1 MSFMTR
7 LQDPHPLLMV
17 ELRPPRRNLSAQHS
31 MDSWIDLNHT
41 VRRLIEEDVQI
52 LLTDNAVGE
61 SEEESLFHLMANL
74 GSDADPERIIPMLT
88 CKHAVDYCLRFPVRA
103 AQQGH
108 RSLVVLGGDRHDG
121 VPRCTEHAFLL
132 RRDIRRLQPALSLG
146 GWANPH
152 ADPVRQVE
160 YLLAD
165 EVSADFYL
173 TQVVSHYDL
182 RRLDAFLEEASRR
195 GLNLPG
201 VFGVFFYRSAN
212 LRTLKALQP
221 FFPVPA
227 EELQRDLAP
236 DGPGPEQVCAD
247 TIVALRQR
255 GIQRVYVSN
264 LHPDRAAHRLAR
276 IRALLENRVSPPGR

>member
-7 LQDPHPLLMV
+7 LQDPRPLLMV
-17 ELRPPRRNLSAQHS
+17 ELRPPRRNVSAQHS

-41 VRRLIEEDVQI
+41 VRRLIEDDVHV

-61 SEEESLFHLMANL
+61 IEEESLFHLMANL
-74 GSDADPERIIPMLT
+74 GSDADPESIIPLLT
-88 CKHAVDYCLRFPVRA
+88 CKHALDYCLRFPVRA

-108 RSLVVLGGDRHDG
+108 RTLVVLGGDRHDG
-121 VPRCTEHAFLL
+121 VPRCMEHACDL
-132 RRDIRRLQPALSLG
+132 RQTIRGQQPALSLG

-152 ADPVRQVE
+152 ADPARQVD
-160 YLLAD
+160 YLLA
-165 EVSADFYL
+165 EGATADFYL

-182 RRLDAFLEEASRR
+182 RGLDAFMEEASRR
-195 GLNLPG
+195 GLDLPG

-212 LRTLKALQP
+212 PRTLKALRP

-227 EELQRDLAP
+227 AELRRDLGP
-236 DGPGPEQVCAD
+236 DGPGPEQVCAS
-247 TIVALRQR
+247 TIAALRQR

-264 LHPDRAAHRLAR
+264 LQPDRAAHRLAR
-276 IRALLENRVSPPGR
+276 IRALLGDPVNQPGR

>member
-1 MSFMTR
+1 MNFMTR
-7 LQDPHPLLMV
+7 LQDPRPLLMV
-17 ELRPPRRNLSAQHS
+17 ELRPPRRNVSAQAS

-41 VRRLIEEDVQI
+41 VRRLIEEDIQI

-74 GSDADPERIIPMLT
+74 GSDADPGSIIPMLT
-88 CKHAVDYCLRFPVRA
+88 CKHAMDYCLRFPVRA

-121 VPRCTEHAFLL
+121 VPRCTEHAYQL
-132 RRDIRRLQPALSLG
+132 RRDIRHRQPALSLG

-165 EVSADFYL
+165 EVNADFYL

-182 RRLDAFLEEASRR
+182 RGLDAFLEEASRR

-201 VFGVFFYRSAN
+201 VFGVFFYRSAKP
-212 LRTLKALQP
+212 RTLRALQP

-236 DGPGPEQVCAD
+236 DGPGPEQVCAS
-247 TIVALRQR
+247 TIAALRQR
-255 GIQRVYVSN
+255 GIQRIYVSN
-264 LHPDRAAHRLAR
+264 LHPARAAHRLAR
-276 IRALLENRVSPPGR
+276 IRALLENPVSLPGR

>member
-1 MSFMTR
+1 MNFMTR
-7 LQDPHPLLMV
+7 LQDPRPLLMV
-17 ELRPPRRNLSAQHS
+17 ELRPPRRNVSAQHS

-41 VRRLIEEDVQI
+41 VRRLIEEDIQI

-74 GSDADPERIIPMLT
+74 GSDADPGSIIPMLT
-88 CKHAVDYCLRFPVRA
+88 CKHAMDYCLRFPVRA

-121 VPRCTEHAFLL
+121 VPRCREHAYQL
-132 RRDIRRLQPALSLG
+132 RRDIRRRQPALSLG

-152 ADPVRQVE
+152 ADAVRQVE
-160 YLLAD
+160 YLLAE

-182 RRLDAFLEEASRR
+182 RGLDAFLDEASRR
-195 GLNLPG
+195 GLNLAG

-212 LRTLKALQP
+212 PRTLKVLQP

-236 DGPGPEQVCAD
+236 DGPGP
-247 TIVALRQR
+247 
-255 GIQRVYVSN
+255 
-264 LHPDRAAHRLAR
+264 
-276 IRALLENRVSPPGR
+276 

>member
-1 MSFMTR
+1 MSFLTR
-7 LQDPHPLLMV
+7 LQDPQPLLMV
-17 ELRPPRRNLSAQHS
+17 ELRPPRRNVSAQDS

-41 VRRLIEEDVQI
+41 VRRLIHEDIHV

-74 GSDADPERIIPMLT
+74 GSEANPESIIPMLT
-88 CKHAVDYCLRFPVRA
+88 CKHPLDYCLRFPVRA

-108 RSLVVLGGDRHDG
+108 RTLVVLGGDRHDG
-121 VPRCTEHAFLL
+121 VPRCMEHASLL
-132 RRDIRRLQPALSLG
+132 RRAIRRQQPALSLG

-152 ADPVRQVE
+152 ADPVRQVD
-160 YLLAD
+160 YLLAR
-165 EVSADFYL
+165 EATADFYL

-182 RRLDAFLEEASRR
+182 RGVDAFLEEASRR
-195 GLNLPG
+195 GLDLPG

-212 LRTLKALQP
+212 PRTLKALQP

-227 EELQRDLAP
+227 EDLQRDL
-236 DGPGPEQVCAD
+236 GPQGQGPEQVCAD
-247 TIVALRQR
+247 TIAALRQR

-264 LHPDRAAHRLAR
+264 LRPDRAAHRLAS
-276 IRALLENRVSPPGR
+276 IRALL

>member
-1 MSFMTR
+1 MSFLTR
-7 LQDPHPLLMV
+7 LQDPQPLLMV
-17 ELRPPRRNLSAQHS
+17 ELRPPRRNVSAQDS

-41 VRRLIEEDVQI
+41 VRRLIHEGIHV

-74 GSDADPERIIPMLT
+74 GSDANPESIIPMLT
-88 CKHAVDYCLRFPVRA
+88 CKHPLDYCLRFPVRA

-108 RSLVVLGGDRHDG
+108 RTLVVLGGDRHDG
-121 VPRCTEHAFLL
+121 VPRCMEHASLL
-132 RRDIRRLQPALSLG
+132 RRAIRRQQPALSLG

-152 ADPVRQVE
+152 ADPVRQVD
-160 YLLAD
+160 YLMAR
-165 EVSADFYL
+165 EATADFYL

-182 RRLDAFLEEASRR
+182 RGVDAFLEEASRR
-195 GLNLPG
+195 GLDLPG

-212 LRTLKALQP
+212 PRTLKALQP

-227 EELQRDLAP
+227 EDLQRDL
-236 DGPGPEQVCAD
+236 GPQGRGPEQVCAD
-247 TIVALRQR
+247 TIAALRQR

-264 LHPDRAAHRLAR
+264 LRPDRAAHRLAS
-276 IRALLENRVSPPGR
+276 IQALL

>member
-1 MSFMTR
+1 MSFLTR
-7 LQDPHPLLMV
+7 LKDPRPLFMV
-17 ELRPPRRNLSAQHS
+17 ELRPPRRNVSAQDS
-31 MDSWIDLNHT
+31 MDSWIDLNHA
-41 VRRLIEEDVQI
+41 VRRLIEEDIQI

-74 GSDADPERIIPMLT
+74 GRDADPESIIPMLT
-88 CKHAVDYCLRFPVRA
+88 CKHAMDYCLRFPVRA

-121 VPRCTEHAFLL
+121 VPRCMEHAYLL
-132 RRDIRRLQPALSLG
+132 RGAIRRQQPALGLG

-152 ADPVRQVE
+152 ADAVRQVE

-165 EVSADFYL
+165 EVNADYYL

-182 RRLDAFLEEASRR
+182 RGLDAFLEEASRR

-212 LRTLKALQP
+212 PRTLKALQP
-221 FFPVPA
+221 FFPVPT

-236 DGPGPEQVCAD
+236 DGPGPEQVCAS
-247 TIVALRQR
+247 TIAALRQR
-255 GIQRVYVSN
+255 GIQRIYVSN
-264 LHPDRAAHRLAR
+264 LHPARAAHRLAH
-276 IRALLENRVSPPGR
+276 IRALLENPVSLPGR